1 MGTWVKERVRSASR
15 TSGVVFLAVSR
26 QSGGL
31 TSNLCSG
38 RSISFK
44 QMLGSLPMPAQIDVV
59 RLQLEPDELDQP
71 GGVEDDTMTRED
83 TPAVGRARWHR
94 RYAHSLFITDVV
106 AVFGASLGAAG
117 IRFGF
122 DSSNVMTNGALSVS
136 YWTLAIMLGVGWI
149 AALQVYRTRDTH
161 VIGGSIEELRRIV
174 RASVMFFGLFA
185 IVALLVKL
193 DSSRL
198 YLAITFPLGL
208 GLILLGRLLWARHL
222 QGLRDRGANFSNT
235 LIIGGVRSAN
245 EIASWIRKHERT
257 SYRVAG
263 VWVPDRETAAD
274 EWLTQP
280 GESIPV
286 LGKDRSLDHALGVA
300 EAEVVIVTDTE
311 HLGTSGLKE
320 LTWQLA
326 AADVDLLV
334 APNVIDVSGSR
345 LQLTSVASMPFL
357 HVGRPTYDEA
367 AAWPKS
373 LFDVI
378 GALTIL
384 TLISPLLIVT
394 ALAVKLTDSGPVFYS
409 QERIGRN
416 GRPFKMLKFRSM
428 RSGSDAM
435 LAELLEQQGKSAG
448 PLAKVDDD
456 PRITKVG
463 KVIRRLSIDE
473 LPQLFNVVIGHMS
486 LVGPRPQRQF
496 EVDLYD
502 DVAQRRLRVR
512 PGMTGLW
519 QVSGRSDLAWEDAVR
534 LDTMYV
540 ENWSMLGDLVILW
553 RTVRAV
559 LKSDGAY

>member
-1 MGTWVKERVRSASR
+1 MSAQVKEE
-15 TSGVVFLAVSR
+15 
-26 QSGGL
+26 
-31 TSNLCSG
+31 
-38 RSISFK
+38 
-44 QMLGSLPMPAQIDVV
+44 
-59 RLQLEPDELDQP
+59 RLQPAPDQFDQP
-71 GGVEDDTMTRED
+71 GGVEGDTMTRED
-83 TPAVGRARWHR
+83 TPAVGPARWHR

-136 YWTLAIMLGVGWI
+136 YWTLALMLGVGWI

-185 IVALLVKL
+185 IVALLVKF

-208 GLILLGRLLWARHL
+208 ALILLGRLLWARRL
-222 QGLRDRGANFSNT
+222 RGLRAKGVNFSNT

-245 EIASWIRKHERT
+245 EIASWIRKHEST

-280 GESIPV
+280 GASIPV
-286 LGKDRSLDHALGVA
+286 LGKDRTLDYALAVA

-357 HVGRPTYDEA
+357 HVGRPTYDDA

-378 GALTIL
+378 GALAIIA
-384 TLISPLLIVT
+384 LISPLLLVT
-394 ALAVKLTDSGPVFYS
+394 AVAVKLTSSGPILYS

-435 LAELLEQQGKSAG
+435 LAELLEQQGKLAG

-463 KVIRRLSIDE
+463 RLLRRLSIDE

-502 DVAQRRLRVR
+502 DVANRRLRVR

-519 QVSGRSDLAWEDAVR
+519 QVSGRSDLAWEDAIR

-540 ENWSMLGDLVILW
+540 ENWSLLGDLVILW

>member
-1 MGTWVKERVRSASR
+1 
-15 TSGVVFLAVSR
+15 
-26 QSGGL
+26 
-31 TSNLCSG
+31 
-38 RSISFK
+38 
-44 QMLGSLPMPAQIDVV
+44 
-59 RLQLEPDELDQP
+59 
-71 GGVEDDTMTRED
+71 MTRD
-83 TPAVGRARWHR
+83 VTAQVGPARWHQ
-94 RYAHSLFITDVV
+94 RYARSLFVTDVL
-106 AVFGASLGAAG
+106 AVFGASLGAAV

-122 DSSNVMTNGALSVS
+122 DSSSVMTNGALSVS
-136 YWTLAIMLGVGWI
+136 YWTLAVILGVGWI
-149 AALQVYRTRDTH
+149 AALQVYRTRDLH
-161 VIGGSIEELRRIV
+161 VIGGTIEELRRIV

-185 IVALLVKL
+185 IAALLVKF

-222 QGLRDRGANFSNT
+222 RGLRAKGANFSNT
-235 LIIGGVRSAN
+235 LIIGGVRSAD
-245 EIASWIRKHERT
+245 EIAAWIRTHERT
-257 SYRVAG
+257 SYKVSG
-263 VWVPDRETAAD
+263 VWVPDRETSDD

-280 GESIPV
+280 GASIPV
-286 LGKDRSLDHALGVA
+286 LGKDRSLEYALAVA
-300 EAEVVIVTDTE
+300 QAEVVIVTDTE

-326 AADVDLLV
+326 AGDVELLV

-384 TLISPLLIVT
+384 VLISPLLIAT
-394 ALAVKLTDSGPVFYS
+394 ALAVKLTSSGPIFYS

-435 LAELLEQQGKSAG
+435 LAELLEQQGKSQG
-448 PLAKVDDD
+448 PFAKVDDD

-463 KVIRRLSIDE
+463 RVLRRLSIDE
-473 LPQLFNVVIGHMS
+473 LPQLLNVVVGHMS

-502 DVAQRRLRVR
+502 DVANRRLRVR

-519 QVSGRSDLAWEDAVR
+519 QVSGRSDLSWEDAVR

-540 ENWSMLGDLVILW
+540 ENWSLLGDLVILW

-559 LKSDGAY
+559 VRSEGAY